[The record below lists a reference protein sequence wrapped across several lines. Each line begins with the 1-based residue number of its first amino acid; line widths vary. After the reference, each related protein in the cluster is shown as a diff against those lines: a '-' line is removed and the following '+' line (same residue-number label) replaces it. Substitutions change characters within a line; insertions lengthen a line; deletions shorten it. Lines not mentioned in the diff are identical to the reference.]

1 MQSLPAPAAA
11 LLRFL
16 DEERL
21 DYCVL
26 GIADAE
32 RAAMGVELIVA
43 TAERARMPG
52 LLRSFGARNE
62 LELVDCRE
70 APDRVDVYRLSCT
83 SRDERPQ
90 FLTVEVRD
98 DYLRCGR
105 VVFTA
110 DELLRNCVRA
120 SSLADQGRRH
130 RGVAPAQQFLCRLL
144 RGADAG
150 AITRSEGERLSALWR
165 LDSQGATKHVERFW
179 RADREGGVIL
189 RAATSGNW
197 EAAEA
202 CLLPLQSALR
212 LRNIVPPLVWFREE
226 LVRLRRW
233 FRPRGLLIACLG
245 PPGSGKSSVIQAL
258 SQRPLDVFESA
269 HTMELRPG
277 VMRAG
282 TIKDSRSPRQ
292 REPRGRFTTI
302 VKLMMFVADYW
313 LGYWL
318 WIRPKLVRSTLVVS
332 NRYFDDVLVDPR
344 RYRIDRALTFARLLL
359 RWVPRPELW
368 LVFDIPSQALQGR
381 QEELGE
387 EEATRQRGEYRRLLR
402 GHENVVVL
410 DADQPLERVIAQ
422 AECAIASQ
430 LARRTTQRLGLPLET
445 TSNPTATKILL
456 FFSRRNIP
464 LVSRFVRVLYNSDI
478 QSRLPPDVHLPH
490 PYGIIVH
497 PQAVIGRRV
506 TLMQQVTIGGRDHR
520 ENIAPLIGDDVYIGA
535 GARVLGDVRIG
546 HGVVI
551 GANAVVTRDIP
562 PGVTVVGANR
572 IVATAAHSHPDDAS
586 ITQFP
591 VGVQRGPRA
600 GRSI

>member
-1 MQSLPAPAAA
+1 MQSLPAPATA
-11 LLRFL
+11 LFRHLY
-16 DEERL
+16 EQRL
-21 DYCVL
+21 DYSVL
-26 GIADAE
+26 GP
-32 RAAMGVELIVA
+32 A
-43 TAERARMPG
+43 TAERIDLIVPQAARVRVPA
-52 LLRSFGARNE
+52 LLRSFGAAHG
-62 LELVDCRE
+62 LELIDRRD
-70 APDRVDVYRLSCT
+70 APDNVDIYRLSCT
-83 SRDERPQ
+83 SREQHPQ
-90 FLTVEVRD
+90 FLTVAVRTQSV
-98 DYLRCGR
+98 LPFR
-105 VVFTA
+105 
-110 DELLRNCVRA
+110 EH
-120 SSLADQGRRH
+120 LA
-130 RGVAPAQQFLCRLL
+130 
-144 RGADAG
+144 
-150 AITRSEGERLSALWR
+150 
-165 LDSQGATKHVERFW
+165 
-179 RADREGGVIL
+179 
-189 RAATSGNW
+189 
-197 EAAEA
+197 
-202 CLLPLQSALR
+202 R
-212 LRNIVPPLVWFREE
+212 LRN
-226 LVRLRRW
+226 W

-245 PPGSGKSSVIQAL
+245 PPGSGKGSVIQAL
-258 SQRPLDVFESA
+258 SDRPLDVFESV

-282 TIKDSRSPRQ
+282 TIKATRSTRK
-292 REPRGRFTTI
+292 REPRGGFTTI
-302 VKLMMFVADYW
+302 IKLMMFVADYW

-332 NRYFDDVLVDPR
+332 NRYFDDVLADPR

-359 RWVPRPELW
+359 RLVPRPELW

-387 EEATRQRGEYRRLLR
+387 EEATRLRGEYRRLLR

-410 DADQPLERVIAQ
+410 DADQPLDRVVAQ

-430 LARRTTQRLGLPLET
+430 LARRTTQRLGLPLEPT
-445 TSNPTATKILL
+445 GNPTATKILL
-456 FFSRRNIP
+456 FFSRREIP
-464 LVSRFVRVLYNSDI
+464 LVSRFVRVLFNSDI

-572 IVATAAHSHPDDAS
+572 IVATPRLAQGEDAA

-600 GRSI
+600 GRST

>member
-1 MQSLPAPAAA
+1 MQSLPAPVAA
-11 LLRFL
+11 LFRFL
-16 DEERL
+16 DDERL

-26 GIADAE
+26 G
-32 RAAMGVELIVA
+32 GVTSPARHDCIELIVSQPVR
-43 TAERARMPG
+43 EGMPA
-52 LLRSFGARNE
+52 LLRSFGVRNE
-62 LELVDCRE
+62 LELIDRRQQ
-70 APDRVDVYRLSCT
+70 PDSIDSYRLSCT
-83 SRDERPQ
+83 SREERPQ
-90 FLTVEVRD
+90 FLTIEVRS
-98 DYLRCGR
+98 DYVRCGH

-110 DELLRNCVRA
+110 DELLRDRVRA
-120 SSLADQGRRH
+120 FGFAA
-130 RGVAPAQQFLCRLL
+130 VAPAKEFVCHLFRCV
-144 RGADAG
+144 DAG
-150 AITRSEGERLSALWR
+150 AIGADDAELLSAQWL
-165 LDSQGATKHVERFW
+165 LDPQGVEKQAAYFW

-189 RAATSGNW
+189 RAAESGDW
-197 EAAEA
+197 EPVRA
-202 CLLPLQSALR
+202 CLRPLQSALH
-212 LRNIVPPLVWFREE
+212 LRNIIPPLVWFRDE
-226 LVRLRRW
+226 LKRLRSW
-233 FRPRGLLIACLG
+233 FRPQGLLIACLG

-258 SQRPLDVFESA
+258 SDKPLDVFEHV

-277 VMRAG
+277 VMRAS
-282 TIKDSRSPRQ
+282 TIKTSSTIRK

-344 RYRIDRALTFARLLL
+344 RYRINRALAFARLAL
-359 RWVPRPELW
+359 RWVPRPQLW
-368 LVFDIPSQALQGR
+368 LVFDIPSQALQAR
-381 QEELGE
+381 QGELGE

-402 GHENVVVL
+402 RSESVVVL
-410 DADQPLERVIAQ
+410 DADQPLDRVIAQ

-430 LARRTTQRLGLPLET
+430 LARRTSQRLGLPLEAP
-445 TSNPTATKILL
+445 SNPTATRILL
-456 FFSRRNIP
+456 FFCRTNIP
-464 LVSRFVRVLYNSDI
+464 LISRFVRVLYNSDI

-506 TLMQQVTIGGRDHR
+506 TVMQQVTIGGRDHR

-535 GARVLGDVRIG
+535 GARVLGDVRVG
-546 HGVVI
+546 QGVVI

-572 IVATAAHSHPDDAS
+572 IVATPRPTASTDAS

-591 VGVQRGPRA
+591 VGVQRGPRM
-600 GRSI
+600 GRS

>member
-1 MQSLPAPAAA
+1 MQSSPAPAAA
-11 LLRFL
+11 LFRYL
-16 DEERL
+16 DDQSL

-26 GIADAE
+26 GA
-32 RAAMGVELIVA
+32 A
-43 TAERARMPG
+43 TAERIELVVAREALARIAGM
-52 LLRSFGARNE
+52 LRAFGAQHE
-62 LELVDCRE
+62 LEVIDHRH
-70 APDRVDVYRLSCT
+70 APEGVHVYCLGCISHEEHPRFT
-83 SRDERPQ
+83 
-90 FLTVEVRD
+90 TVEVRA
-98 DYLRCGR
+98 DYVRCGH

-110 DELLRNCVRA
+110 DELLSDRVRA
-120 SSLADQGRRH
+120 TRR
-130 RGVAPAQQFLCRLL
+130 VAPARAFLYRLL
-144 RGADAG
+144 HCMDAG
-150 AITRSEGERLSALWR
+150 AITDQDAEQMSALSR
-165 LDSQGATKHVERFW
+165 LDSQGVAKQVERFW

-189 RAATSGNW
+189 RAAASGDW
-197 EAAEA
+197 EAARA
-202 CLLPLQSALR
+202 CLRPLQSALHF
-212 LRNIVPPLVWFREE
+212 RNIVPPPVWFREE
-226 LVRLRRW
+226 IVRLRDW
-233 FRPRGLLIACLG
+233 FHPRGLLIACLG
-245 PPGSGKSSVIQAL
+245 PPGSGKGSVIEAL
-258 SQRPLDVFESA
+258 SEHPLQVFGDA

-282 TIKDSRSPRQ
+282 TIKAGRRMRE

-344 RYRIDRALTFARLLL
+344 LYRIDHALAFARLLL
-359 RWVPRPELW
+359 RWVPRPKLW
-368 LVFDIPSQALQGR
+368 LVFDIPSQVLQER
-381 QEELGE
+381 QAELGE
-387 EEATRQRGEYRRLLR
+387 EEATRQRGEYRRLLG

-410 DADQPLERVIAQ
+410 DADQPLDRIVAQ

-430 LARRTTQRLGLPLET
+430 LARRTAHRLGLPQEAT
-445 TSNPTATKILL
+445 GNPTQTKILL
-456 FFSRRNIP
+456 FFSRRSIP
-464 LVSRFVRVLYNSDI
+464 LLSRFVRILFNSDI

-546 HGVVI
+546 QGVVI

-572 IVATAAHSHPDDAS
+572 IVPTPRKPRADDSTDDVA
-586 ITQFP
+586 IAQFP

-600 GRSI
+600 GRNP

>member
-1 MQSLPAPAAA
+1 MQSSSVPAAA
-11 LLRFL
+11 LFRYFDDQSLV
-16 DEERL
+16 
-21 DYCVL
+21 YCTL
-26 GIADAE
+26 GAP
-32 RAAMGVELIVA
+32 
-43 TAERARMPG
+43 TAERIELVVARDALPRVPTV
-52 LLRSFGARNE
+52 LRSFGARNE
-62 LELVDCRE
+62 LEVIDHRQM
-70 APDRVDVYRLSCT
+70 PDGIHLYRLSCINHEEHPRFT
-83 SRDERPQ
+83 
-90 FLTVEVRD
+90 TVEVRT
-98 DYLRCGR
+98 DYTRCGH

-110 DELLRNCVRA
+110 DELLSDHVRA
-120 SSLADQGRRH
+120 TRR
-130 RGVAPAQQFLCRLL
+130 VAPAREFLCRLL
-144 RGADAG
+144 RCVDAG
-150 AITRSEGERLSALWR
+150 VVTDRDAEQLSALSL
-165 LDSQGATKHVERFW
+165 LDSLGVAKQVERFW

-189 RAATSGNW
+189 RAAASGDW
-197 EAAEA
+197 EAARA
-202 CLLPLQSALR
+202 TLRPLQSALHF
-212 LRNIVPPLVWFREE
+212 RNIIPPPVWLREE
-226 LVRLRRW
+226 LARMRNW

-245 PPGSGKSSVIQAL
+245 PPGSGKGSVIQAL
-258 SQRPLDVFESA
+258 SDRPLEVFENA

-282 TIKDSRSPRQ
+282 TIKPGRAVRE

-344 RYRIDRALTFARLLL
+344 LYRIDHALAFARLLL
-359 RWVPRPELW
+359 RWVPRPQLW
-368 LVFDIPSQALQGR
+368 LVFDIPSQVLQER
-381 QEELGE
+381 QAELGE
-387 EEATRQRGEYRRLLR
+387 EEAARQRGEYRRLLG

-410 DADQPLERVIAQ
+410 DADQPLDRVVAQ

-430 LARRTTQRLGLPLET
+430 LARRTAQRLGLPREPN
-445 TSNPTATKILL
+445 SNPTQTKILL
-456 FFSRRNIP
+456 FFCRRSIP
-464 LVSRFVRVLYNSDI
+464 LLSRFVRILFNSDI

-546 HGVVI
+546 QGVVI

-572 IVATAAHSHPDDAS
+572 IVATPRPARADDATDDVS
-586 ITQFP
+586 VTQFP
-591 VGVQRGPRA
+591 VGVHRGPRA
-600 GRSI
+600 GRSN